1 MLKVERIWPA
11 LALILVVSLMVLA
24 PLALWAPGKTDIK
37 PRLRLAINPW
47 PGYEFLYLASVRK
60 LFEQEGLNVEL
71 IQFSTLDDAR
81 RSYERGQV
89 DALATTL
96 VDVVQIFHD
105 TGEMPKVVLVVDYS
119 DGGDAIVALQQ
130 RARDVKSLKGKTVAV
145 EQMFG
150 RFVLDRALQK
160 HGLELDDV
168 RIMETS
174 VMGASRLLQR
184 GSVDAIVTYA
194 PYIVDALKVSGTK
207 MIFST
212 KDAPEQVFDVVATR
226 AEHLKRIPDLQSR
239 LARVWKRALEELA
252 SDRDAALE
260 IMARREGVSVPEFE
274 QALADV
280 KLIAAEQQAAML
292 ARSGPV
298 ARSLERLAQFSGWTS
313 ARTVAAASPED
324 FLALPSSVGR
334 ED

>member
-1 MLKVERIWPA
+1 MIKVERIWPA
-11 LALILVVSLMVLA
+11 LALLSVVSLLVLA
-24 PLALWAPGKTDIK
+24 PLALWAPGKTDIE

-47 PGYEFLYLASVRK
+47 PGYELLYLASVRK
-60 LFEQEGLNVEL
+60 FFEQEGLNVEL
-71 IQFSTLDDAR
+71 VQFSTLDDAR

-89 DALATTL
+89 DAIATTL

-119 DGGDAIVALQQ
+119 DGGDAIVALQD

-150 RFVLDRALQK
+150 RFILDRALHKQ
-160 HGLELDDV
+160 GLGLDDV
-168 RIMETS
+168 KIVETS
-174 VMGASRLLQR
+174 VMGASRLLEQ

-194 PYIVDALKVSGTK
+194 PYIVDALKVSGTRL
-207 MIFST
+207 IFST
-212 KDAPEQVFDVVATR
+212 KDSPEQVFDVVAAR
-226 AEHLKRIPDLQSR
+226 SEQLKRIPDLQVK
-239 LARVWKRALEELA
+239 LARAWKRSMDYLE
-252 SDRDAALE
+252 SDPDKALE
-260 IMARREGVSVPEFE
+260 IMARRERVSVQEFK
-274 QALADV
+274 QALATV

-298 ARSLERLAQFSGWTS
+298 AKSLERLTHFKGWTS
-313 ARTVAAASPED
+313 AGTVAFVSPEQ
-324 FLALPSSVGR
+324 FLVRSPSVGR

>member
-11 LALILVVSLMVLA
+11 LALISVVSLLVLA
-24 PLALWAPGKTDIK
+24 PLALWAPGKTDIE

-47 PGYEFLYLASVRK
+47 PGYELLYLASVRK
-60 LFEQEGLNVEL
+60 FFEHEGLNVEL

-89 DALATTL
+89 DAIATTL
-96 VDVVQIFHD
+96 VDVIQIFHD
-105 TGEMPKVVLVVDYS
+105 TGDMPKIVLVVDYS

-150 RFVLDRALQK
+150 RFILDRALNK

-168 RIMETS
+168 KIVETS
-174 VMGASRLLQR
+174 AMGASRLLES

-207 MIFST
+207 LIFST
-212 KDAPEQVFDVVATR
+212 KDSPEQVFDVVATR
-226 AEHLKRIPDLQSR
+226 TEHLRRIPDLQVK
-239 LARVWKRALEELA
+239 LKRVWKRALDELGSDADA
-252 SDRDAALE
+252 SLE
-260 IMARREGVSVPEFE
+260 IMARRERVSVPEFKR
-274 QALADV
+274 ALADV
-280 KLIAAEQQAAML
+280 KLITAEQQAAML

-298 ARSLERLAQFSGWTS
+298 ARSLERLTHFTGWTS
-313 ARTVAAASPED
+313 ARTVATTSPEA
-324 FLALPSSVGR
+324 FLVRTSTVGR

>member
-11 LALILVVSLMVLA
+11 LALVSVLSLLVLA
-24 PLALWAPGKTDIK
+24 PLALWAPGKTDIE

-47 PGYEFLYLASVRK
+47 PGYEFLYLAGVRK
-60 LFEQEGLNVEL
+60 FFEQEGLNVEL

-105 TGEMPKVVLVVDYS
+105 TGEMPKIVLVVDYS
-119 DGGDAIVALQQ
+119 DGGDAIVSLQH
-130 RARDVKSLKGKTVAV
+130 RARDAQSLKGKSVAV

-150 RFVLDRALQK
+150 RFILDRALHKQ
-160 HGLELDDV
+160 GLELDDV
-168 RIMETS
+168 KIVETS
-174 VMGASRLLQR
+174 VMGASRLLER

-207 MIFST
+207 QIFST
-212 KDAPEQVFDVVATR
+212 KDSPEQVFDVVVTR
-226 AEHLKRIPDLQSR
+226 TENLRRIPNLQVK
-239 LARVWKRALEELA
+239 LKRVWKRAMDELE
-252 SDRDAALE
+252 SDGEAALE
-260 IMARREGVSVPEFE
+260 IMARRERVSVPEFK

-280 KLIAAEQQAAML
+280 KLIPSEQQAAML

-298 ARSLERLAQFSGWTS
+298 ARSLERLTQFTGWTS
-313 ARTVAAASPED
+313 ARAVAGASPEG
-324 FLALPSSVGR
+324 FLVRPPSVGR